1 MATFKYNPHE
11 GDVFHDTKKDRLI
24 KILSVGPKSIKAIGI
39 DKVSMEPIGAS
50 FTIFFSQ
57 WDNYVPAGSKEGTKQ
72 EDSDSSSSSTTA
84 NKFVFDIDEDGN
96 LTITTKDGKVIKRL
110 NVRGP
115 GVNREKMVCLGKMVR
130 MVNLVKMAQRANLVR
145 KAHPA
150 RMDGTGLQAKMVLR
164 ARMVPLVKLSAL

>member
-84 NKFVFDIDEDGN
+84 N
-96 LTITTKDGKVIKRL
+96 
-110 NVRGP
+110 
-115 GVNREKMVCLGKMVR
+115 
-130 MVNLVKMAQRANLVR
+130 
-145 KAHPA
+145 
-150 RMDGTGLQAKMVLR
+150 
-164 ARMVPLVKLSAL
+164 

>member
-96 LTITTKDGKVIKRL
+96 LTITTKDGKVIKR
-110 NVRGP
+110 
-115 GVNREKMVCLGKMVR
+115 VR

>member
-1 MATFKYNPHE
+1 MFA
-11 GDVFHDTKKDRLI
+11 
-24 KILSVGPKSIKAIGI
+24 A
-39 DKVSMEPIGAS
+39 
-50 FTIFFSQ
+50 Q
-57 WDNYVPAGSKEGTKQ
+57 
-72 EDSDSSSSSTTA
+72 
-84 NKFVFDIDEDGN
+84 
-96 LTITTKDGKVIKRL
+96 
-110 NVRGP
+110 